1 MRDFL
6 ESRLAEQAPVA
17 TMLADGRFVT
27 QAGWQL
33 TGQEPCQPNMF
44 VWFHRDLRDEP
55 EVPFPAPVLY
65 RDERIVVVDK
75 PHFLATIPRG
85 QHVLQSVVVRLRD
98 ELGLPELGAAHR
110 LDRLTAGVLL
120 LTTQRRWRA
129 PYQRLFERQAT
140 RKTYEALAPLS
151 AGLQLP
157 ATVRSHI
164 QKYRGNLQAVQLA
177 DAAPNAETLIE
188 LVETRGRVGR
198 YRLTPRTGKTHQ
210 LRVHLNSLGIPILG
224 DPLYPAITDMDVDN
238 FDSPLELVARTLEFT
253 DPVDETPRRF
263 TSEAALNWSTTP

>member
-1 MRDFL
+1 MGDFL
-6 ESRLAEQAPVA
+6 EFRLAEQAPVA
-17 TMLADGRFVT
+17 AMLADGRFVT
-27 QAGWQL
+27 QAGWPL

-44 VWFHRDLRDEP
+44 VWFHRDLREEP
-55 EVPFPAPVLY
+55 PVPFPTPVLY

-75 PHFLATIPRG
+75 PHFLASIPRG
-85 QHVLQSVVVRLRD
+85 QHVMQSVVVRLRD

-129 PYQRLFERQAT
+129 AYQQLFERRAT
-140 RKTYEALAPLS
+140 RKVYEALAPLRPD
-151 AGLQLP
+151 LQLP
-157 ATVRSHI
+157 ATVSSHI
-164 QKYRGNLQAVQLA
+164 QKYRGNLQAVQLP

-188 LVETRGRVGR
+188 LVETREHVGR
-198 YRLTPRTGKTHQ
+198 YRLTPRTGRTHQ

-224 DPLYPAITDMDVDN
+224 DPLYPTITELDVDN
-238 FDSPLELVARTLEFT
+238 FDCPLELVARTLEFT

-263 TSEAALNWSTTP
+263 TSEVALNWPDVP